1 MGALLVQVTAN
12 GLPSQLNLY
21 FSVTRPDGSPVGGLT
36 GDAVVVLLSHSAI
49 GNGTPVPTTFDM
61 PEVDENGDPIL
72 DDNGN
77 QVIDHISLVMPVGL
91 SGIYGLFVNPGPAT
105 GFFPNSGVPYA
116 LQVRVS
122 VGGDV
127 GQAVVAAV

>member
-1 MGALLVQVTAN
+1 MGALMVQATAN

-21 FSVTRPDGSPVGGLT
+21 FSVTRPDGSPVTGLT
-36 GDAVVVLLSHSAI
+36 GDSVSILLSHSAT
-49 GNGTPVPTTFDM
+49 GMGTPIPTTFDM
-61 PEVDENGDPIL
+61 PEFDENGDPIL

-116 LQVRVS
+116 LQVRVNT
-122 VGGDV
+122 GGDV
-127 GQAVVAAV
+127 GQGVAAAV